1 MGDLISDLIKRLKD
15 AEKITA
21 EALASGSNIHNFDS
35 YQRLLGTREGLLQSL
50 AIIEHLLS
58 EDDEENT

>member
-15 AEKITA
+15 AEKTTA
-21 EALASGSNIHNFDS
+21 EALSSGSNIHNFDS